1 MKFGCIPLAEAE
13 GATLAHTVQALGLR
27 LKKGTVLGAEDIAA
41 LREAGIGKVTV
52 ARLDAGDVGED
63 EAARRLAAALVP
75 DAAAAGLTVEAPFTG
90 RVNVTAAQA
99 GVFRVDA
106 PMIHALNRVDPGIT
120 LATLPDYTRVSEGMM
135 LATVKI
141 IPYAVPGAAL
151 DRALAALGPG
161 AMSVAAPVLSTADLI
176 LTRTPGFRPKLLDKG
191 ERVIRERLTALGL
204 RLRHSEIVDHDIAS
218 VTAALRRCQSQLVL
232 ILGASATSDAHD
244 VCPAGLV
251 AAGGVL
257 TRFGMP
263 VDPGNLLFLGRLDA
277 RPVVGLPGC
286 ARSPAMN
293 GADWVLER
301 LVCGLDV
308 GDDEISGMGVGGL
321 LKEIPIRP
329 HPRAIRAPSPE
340 PRVEIILLAAGSA
353 RRMRGTDKLLEPVG
367 DACLLRHAAQQ
378 ALASNA
384 ARVHVVLPPD
394 RSERQAALDGLDVD
408 IVTATDAHKGMAHSL
423 VAGMAALSDDADAV
437 IVALAD
443 MPEIDAAAHDA
454 LIAGFSPESGHEICR
469 AATGDGTAGHPVLFG
484 RRFFENLTEISGD
497 RGARSVLRM
506 APEYARDI
514 PLPGRAAVTDLDTPE
529 DWAAWR
535 AERIG

>member
-1 MKFGCIPLAEAE
+1 MKFGCVPLAEAE

-27 LKKGTVLGAEDIAA
+27 LKKGTVLGPDHVDA

-52 ARLDAGDVGED
+52 ARLEDGDVGED
-63 EAARRLAAALVP
+63 EAAGRLAAALVP
-75 DAAAAGLTVEAPFTG
+75 DPEAAGLTVEAPFTG
-90 RVNVTAAQA
+90 RVNLVAAQA
-99 GVFRVDA
+99 GVFRADA
-106 PMIHALNRVDPGIT
+106 TMIHALNRVDPGIT

-151 DRALAALGPG
+151 DRAVAALGPG
-161 AMSVAAPVLSTADLI
+161 AMSVAPAVLSTADLI
-176 LTRTPGFRPKLLDKG
+176 LTRTPAFAPKLLDKG
-191 ERVIRERLTALGL
+191 ERVIRERLGALGL
-204 RLRHSEIVDHDIAS
+204 RLRHCETVDHDTAS
-218 VTAALRRCQSQLVL
+218 VARALERCKSQLVL
-232 ILGASATSDAHD
+232 ILGASATSDAQD
-244 VCPAGLV
+244 VCPAGLA
-251 AAGGVL
+251 AAGGTL

-263 VDPGNLLFLGRLDA
+263 VDPGNLLFLGRLEG

-308 GDDEISGMGVGGL
+308 GDEEISGMGVGGL

-329 HPRAIRAPSPE
+329 HPRAIREPSPE
-340 PRVEIILLAAGSA
+340 PVVEILLLAAGSA

-367 DACLLRHAAQQ
+367 PEPLLRHATKQ
-378 ALASNA
+378 ALGSQA

-394 RSERQAALDGLDVD
+394 RPERLATLDGLDVD
-408 IVTATDAHKGMAHSL
+408 VVTASEAHKGMAHSL
-423 VAGMAALSDDADAV
+423 VAGMAALGTEADAV

-443 MPEIDAAAHDA
+443 MPEIDAAAYDA
-454 LIAGFSPESGHEICR
+454 LIAGFAPEAGHEICR
-469 AATGDGTAGHPVLFG
+469 AVTEGGTPGHPVLFG
-484 RRFFENLTEISGD
+484 RRFFENLSEISGD

-506 APEYARDI
+506 APEYARNI
-514 PLPGRAAVTDLDTPE
+514 ALPGSAAVTDLDTPE

-535 AERIG
+535 AERTG